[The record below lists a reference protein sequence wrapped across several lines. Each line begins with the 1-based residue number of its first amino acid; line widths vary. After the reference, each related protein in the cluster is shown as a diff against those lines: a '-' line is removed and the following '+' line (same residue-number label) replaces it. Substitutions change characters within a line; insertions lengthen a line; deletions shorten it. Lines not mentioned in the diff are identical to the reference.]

1 MGTAH
6 VLSPGAQIAKKN
18 VISVSV
24 ALFGTLLLR
33 RTVGLEGLFERA
45 VQLAPVPDRV
55 KQMAESFVQHR
66 NLAQNRLRIARLGD
80 KSVALVTGV
89 SIEKIYDQFAVH
101 ALGLPP
107 AIRPLLVA
115 AELAAEQELAILN
128 PDLLPLLAEAR
139 RFGKRVGVVA
149 ESHWSSEQIRQ
160 ILALAAPGQDFDFIY
175 SSADPESI
183 EAGGIFAHYLTSEGL
198 KPSQAIHIGVDQDT
212 VLQPFKGLTMIGL
225 PQTNSFWEPEKNREQ
240 IAARLLGGVDR
251 GFDWRL
257 DDGFNL
263 LRDVTLAKLAPDM
276 PHQRVATAVLGPL
289 MVGFQH
295 HIAQQVAALS
305 KPGRKVRLLFLARDG
320 YLPMRIWNAAGIGAA
335 DYVEINRRIAMV
347 AGTAGAGGLETVQ
360 GLIKSMAFVRPSSIE
375 DFFKIKL
382 TPKVRAFFDDYPD
395 RLCPGPDFA
404 AAMPRLLGKKA
415 LNRVSDALRA
425 ALIRYLTLKL
435 GPLDGI
441 TDLILADIG
450 YTGNIQRGLRRVFD
464 MEGLPIALHGL
475 YLMPHGEAFVEL
487 PGEDTV
493 SGYLDDTVLTPAM
506 KRAVMRDA
514 PLLEEFCCAPVGSA
528 KGYNEAQELREPE
541 VRLPREIAFCLEM
554 QDEVVRYFDEFRQQ
568 SKNFGLDPLR
578 NFANFRAWTAVI
590 LSRFVMMPTQLEC
603 QTFGPLMHDVSL
615 GSRGLI
621 ATITTADIRNL
632 MGALPFPAVCSI
644 HHPPVWLGGSLASF
658 SAVAGMAYAMTG
670 FGLPTDAMLNDVAV
684 GDGEA
689 ILVKGERVIPLPVSR
704 TLTPFG
710 DLRLRIPV
718 LQRDGDCVI
727 ALPLRPPFLRGI
739 IRSLILQSGADITE
753 ATTTRHGEKLGLDK
767 IEASNAVLDGS
778 FFRSNGNDAMLLVKV
793 PALRQTVSLVTILLT
808 PLFDE

>member
-1 MGTAH
+1 MGTEQA
-6 VLSPGAQIAKKN
+6 LSPSAQIAKKT
-18 VISVSV
+18 VVSVSV
-24 ALFGTLLLR
+24 ALFGTLLRR
-33 RTVGLEGLFERA
+33 RTVGLEGLFERT

-66 NLAQNRLRIARLGD
+66 NLAQNRLRIARLSD

-89 SIEKIYDQFAVH
+89 SIERIYDQFAVH
-101 ALGLPP
+101 ALGLPLS
-107 AIRPLLVA
+107 IRPQLVA
-115 AELAAEQELAILN
+115 AELAAEQELAVLN
-128 PDLLPLLAEAR
+128 PDLLPLLSEAR
-139 RFGKRVGVVA
+139 RLGKRVGVVA
-149 ESHWSSEQIRQ
+149 ESHWSEQQIRV
-160 ILALAAPGQDFDFIY
+160 ILAAVAPDQSFDFIY
-175 SSADPESI
+175 SSASALTI
-183 EAGGIFAHYLTSEGL
+183 EAGGLFAHYLQSEGL
-198 KPSQAIHIGVDQDT
+198 KPSQAVHVGIDQDT
-212 VLQPFKGLTMIGL
+212 VLQPLRGLAMVTL
-225 PQTNSFWEPEKNREQ
+225 PQAIDGWEQEKTREQ
-240 IAARLLGGVDR
+240 IATRLLAAVDR

-263 LRDVTLAKLAPDM
+263 LRDEALMVLAPQA
-276 PHQRVATAVLGPL
+276 PHHRVAAAVLGPL

-295 HIAQQVAALS
+295 HIANRVASFAQ
-305 KPGRKVRLLFLARDG
+305 PGRKVRLLFLARDG
-320 YLPMRIWNAAGIGAA
+320 YLPMRIWNAAAAGPA

-347 AGTAGAGGLETVQ
+347 AGTAGEGGLETVQ
-360 GLIKSMAFVRPSSIE
+360 GLISSMAFVRPSSIE

-382 TPKVRAFFDDYPD
+382 TPKVRGFFQDYPD

-404 AAMPRLLGKKA
+404 AAMPRLLGKKV
-415 LNRVSDALRA
+415 LNKLSDTLRA

-441 TDLILADIG
+441 TDLVLADIG
-450 YTGNIQRGLRRVFD
+450 YTGNIQKGLRRVFD
-464 MEGLPIALHGL
+464 LEGLDITLHGL

-487 PGEDTV
+487 PGTDSVT
-493 SGYLDDTVLTPAM
+493 GYLDDTVLTPAM

-541 VRLPREIAFCLEM
+541 VRMPAEIAFCLEM
-554 QDEVVRYFDEFRQQ
+554 QDETVRYFDEYQRQMRRFDV
-568 SKNFGLDPLR
+568 NPLED
-578 NFANFRAWTAVI
+578 FANFRAWTAAV
-590 LSRFVMMPTQLEC
+590 LARFVMMPTQLEC

-632 MGALPFPAVCSI
+632 MGTLPFPAVCSI
-644 HHPPVWLGGSLASF
+644 HHPPVWLGGSLA
-658 SAVAGMAYAMTG
+658 AHNAMAGMAYAMTG
-670 FGLPTDAMLNDVAV
+670 FGLPTDGMLNDVAV

-718 LQRDGDCVI
+718 LQRDGECVI
-727 ALPLRPPFLRGI
+727 ALPLRPPMLRGI
-739 IRSLILQSGADITE
+739 IRSLILQSGANINE
-753 ATTTRHGEKLGLDK
+753 ATTTRYGERMGLDQ

-778 FFRSNGNDAMLLVKV
+778 FFRGNGTDAMLLVKV
-793 PALRQTVSLVTILLT
+793 PALRQTVSLVTILVT